1 MQSNCRNINNVGSRH
16 RVVDILIRPTLLA
29 GRTCVHISGRTGVHI
44 SVGASNFPLPQNVHT
59 GSGDHPDS
67 YTMGTEI
74 LPGG

>member
-29 GRTCVHISGRTGVHI
+29 GRTCVHI

>member
-29 GRTCVHISGRTGVHI
+29 GRTGVHI